1 MRRFRTPSSASR
13 PNSNEGNL
21 TERTKKLLVLF
32 VPAAIVLIIDQ
43 ITKQMIYHNPSL
55 HRVELIEGW
64 LALNFT
70 KNPGMA
76 LGMDW
81 LSTPMI
87 SMVAIIATIGIVTYI
102 LMTLKKAN
110 FAYLACMGLIIG
122 GALGN
127 ITDRFIMGYIGGYG
141 GMLEGAVVDFIHFTA
156 SIGDTPVFPY
166 IFNVADIAISTSI
179 IALLIFHKKI
189 MPVEEEVKDQDEAEP
204 TQSSAEENIVPE
216 NLSQELNDQET
227 IADEAKEKGL

>member
-1 MRRFRTPSSASR
+1 M
-13 PNSNEGNL
+13 
-21 TERTKKLLVLF
+21 
-32 VPAAIVLIIDQ
+32 PAAIVLIIDQ

-64 LALNFT
+64 LAFNFT

-102 LMTLKKAN
+102 MLTLKKAN
-110 FAYLACMGLIIG
+110 MAYLACMGLIIG

-156 SIGDTPVFPY
+156 TIGDTAVFPY

-179 IALLIFHKKI
+179 IVLLLFHKKI
-189 MPVEEEVKDQDEAEP
+189 MPAAEAQEESPEENQAPAAVAENALSSDEEMKEEAETESIP
-204 TQSSAEENIVPE
+204 ASGSDMDDSSDI
-216 NLSQELNDQET
+216 
-227 IADEAKEKGL
+227 AKEPKSPD